1 MALSKIRN
9 DSLADTAVHGRRN
22 IFINGAM
29 QVAQRG
35 TSTTG
40 VTTTNHPVDRFKF
53 YLSSSGTFTVSQS
66 TDAPDGFAY
75 SAKMAC
81 TTADASL
88 SAGDY
93 DILQYRVE
101 GQDIQHLEY
110 GTSSAKTLTLSFWV
124 KSNLTGNFVAE
135 LAVENAAP
143 YNSVQYSISSADT
156 WEYKTVTFSGSTTGS
171 IANDNTTGLA
181 VNFWLASGSTFS
193 GGTHVDNSW
202 HSVQANRAAGLNQNL
217 SGSTSNYCQ
226 ITGVQLEVG
235 DTATP
240 FEHRSYGEELA
251 LCQRYYQDY
260 ATGSA
265 VAYMGYRFSGAAG
278 WYTHTYPVEMR
289 AAPTITVSTWQ
300 GATPSVYNSSISHCV
315 LYSSTT
321 QFYANSNSTFTASAE
336 L

>member
-22 IFINGAM
+22 ILINGAM

-53 YLSSSGTFTVSQS
+53 YLSNSGTFTVSQS
-66 TDAPDGFAY
+66 TDAPEGFSY

-110 GTSSAKTLTLSFWV
+110 GTSNAKTLTLSFWV

-135 LAVENAAP
+135 LAPENAAP

-181 VNFWLASGSTFS
+181 VNFWLAGGTTFT

-226 ITGVQLEVG
+226 ITGVQLEIG

-251 LCQRYYQDY
+251 LCQRYYQNH
-260 ATGSA
+260 ATTGG
-265 VAYMGYRFSGAAG
+265 VAHMGMRYQAGAS
-278 WYTHTYPVEMR
+278 WYDLTWPVEMR
-289 AAPTITVSTWQ
+289 GSPTITVSTWQ
-300 GATPSVYNSSISHCV
+300 GATPTVYNSNTKSCV
-315 LYSSTT
+315 LQHNT
-321 QFYANSNSTFTASAE
+321 QFYANSASTFTASAE